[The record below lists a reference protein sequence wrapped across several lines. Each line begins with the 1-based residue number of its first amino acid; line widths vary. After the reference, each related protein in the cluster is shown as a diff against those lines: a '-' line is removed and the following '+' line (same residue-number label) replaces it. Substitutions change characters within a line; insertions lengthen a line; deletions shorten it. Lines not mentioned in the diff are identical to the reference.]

1 MTSVH
6 GGVKFYRG
14 TPKAARTY
22 VEQDCARYDDYY
34 LAEGAG
40 IAKRFTGARSPD
52 GLSRVTRRPN
62 LDGAAYEI
70 WVAGMDVETGEPKG
84 RLRTDANGLRFVE
97 VTINGPKTWSLA
109 AALHPEVSAALDAA
123 QDRAAEQIIA
133 YLTAHATTRIGPRGR
148 QVQVPVEQLE
158 AAVIRHYTSRAGD
171 PHRHLH
177 LQINARVFAAGRWR
191 GLHSVGVR
199 DMIEAINGIGHAA
212 VATDPE
218 LRTALADA
226 GFTVDP
232 ESGEIK
238 ELEPFSG
245 AFSARSAQIRA
256 NADRYE
262 AAWRSEHPGEEPRPQ
277 LREVWD
283 RRAWAEARPDKAVPT
298 DGTQVIQGWN
308 MDLHAL
314 GYRDP
319 IAAAPLKAASISDID
334 RDRAAELVLARLGAR
349 RSAWNT
355 ADIRGQVE
363 TLIAQ
368 SGVVTTPGVRLE
380 LAEDLTE
387 RASACCT
394 SLLLRPDVPE
404 HVRALTSPAVL
415 AVETQIL
422 ERLMRRS
429 EHAQHP
435 RMDRATLARLGPEQ
449 ARVVAALTGR
459 SPLVVIEGAAGA
471 GKTTT
476 LSEVRTQLARSG
488 RRLMVVT
495 PTRKAADVAS
505 RETGAAGQSIAW
517 LLHQHGWRWDDDGH
531 WNRQPSEPCPEA
543 RLRRGDL
550 LLVDEAGMVT
560 QDDALAL
567 LTLADEAGA
576 RIALLGDRHQL
587 PAVGRGGVL
596 DHALACAHPS
606 AVLTLERIHRFTDPD
621 YADLSL
627 RMRDGRD
634 PDAVFDQLAERGQ
647 IVVHPSEAERTAAL
661 TEAGAGGA
669 LVVADT
675 REQVAAL
682 NAAISN
688 NLGHEHSS
696 RSVSVITHRGEQLDV
711 GACVATRRNDPTL
724 GVTNRQTW
732 TVTATTTAGDLIV
745 HSPDRHIDRQLP
757 AAYVRDHVE
766 LAYATTIH
774 GAQGETVDHAHVA
787 IGETTGAAA
796 AYVAMT
802 RGRESNVAHLVAATL
817 DEARQ
822 QWSQVFTRD
831 RADLGP
837 AHLRY
842 LALDAIDRYGP
853 DSPRPNGHPSPI
865 DHSSPTAARPSGIG
879 L

>member
-1 MTSVH
+1 MH

-40 IAKRFTGARSPD
+40 IAMRFTGARSP
-52 GLSRVTRRPN
+52 GSLSRVARGPD
-62 LDGAAYEI
+62 LDGAAYER
-70 WVAGMDVETGEPKG
+70 WVAGVDVESGEPKG
-84 RLRTDANGLRFVE
+84 RLRKDANGLRFVE

-109 AALHPEVSAALDAA
+109 AALSPEVSAALDAA
-123 QDRAAEQIIA
+123 QDRAAEQIIG

-177 LQINARVFAAGRWR
+177 LQINARVFAAGQWR

-218 LRTALADA
+218 FRTALADA

-256 NADRYE
+256 NVDRYE
-262 AAWRSEHPGEEPRPQ
+262 AAWRCEHPGEEPGPQ
-277 LREVWD
+277 LCEVWD
-283 RRAWAEARPDKAVPT
+283 RRAWAEARPDKVVPK
-298 DGTQVIQGWN
+298 DGTQVIEGWAE
-308 MDLHAL
+308 DLHAL
-314 GYRDP
+314 GYRP
-319 IAAAPLKAASISDID
+319 PVAAVPLKAAAMSNID
-334 RDRAAELVLARLGAR
+334 RDRAAELVLSRLGAR

-368 SGVVTTPGVRLE
+368 AGVVTTPGVRIE
-380 LAEDLTE
+380 LAEDLTA
-387 RASACCT
+387 RAAARCAP
-394 SLLLRPDVPE
+394 LVLRPDVPE

-415 AVETQIL
+415 AVEAQLL
-422 ERLMRRS
+422 EQLMRRS
-429 EHAQHP
+429 QPADHP
-435 RMDRATLARLGPEQ
+435 RMHRETLARLGPEQ
-449 ARVVAALTGR
+449 ARVVTALTGR
-459 SPLVVIEGAAGA
+459 GPLVVVEGAAGA

-476 LSEVRTQLARSG
+476 LSEVRTRLARRG

-505 RETGAAGQSIAW
+505 RETGAAGQSVAW

-531 WNRQPSEPCPEA
+531 WDRQPSEPCPEA

-576 RIALLGDRHQL
+576 RIAFLGDRHQL

-634 PDAVFDQLAERGQ
+634 PEDVFDQLAERGQ

-669 LVVADT
+669 LVIADT
-675 REQVAAL
+675 REQVATL

-688 NLGHEHSS
+688 NLGHEPSPQS
-696 RSVSVITHRGEQLDV
+696 ASVITHRGEQLDV
-711 GACVATRRNDPTL
+711 GACVATRRNDPLL

-732 TVTATTTAGDLIV
+732 TITATTTAGDLVV
-745 HSPDRHIDRQLP
+745 HSPERHIDRHLP
-757 AAYVRDHVE
+757 AAYVREHVE
-766 LAYATTIH
+766 LAHATTIH

-837 AHLRY
+837 AHLQR
-842 LALDAIDRYGP
+842 LALDAMDRYGP
-853 DSPRPNGHPSPI
+853 DSPRPPVQSPPF
-865 DHSSPTAARPSGIG
+865 DHNSPAARPSGIG

>member
-1 MTSVH
+1 M
-6 GGVKFYRG
+6 KFYRG

-40 IAKRFTGARSPD
+40 IAMRFAAARSPD
-52 GLSRVTRRPN
+52 GLSKVARRPD
-62 LDGAAYEI
+62 LDGAAYEA
-70 WVAGMDVETGEPKG
+70 WVAGVDVESGEPKG
-84 RLRTDANGLRFVE
+84 RLRTDASALRFVE

-109 AALHPEVSAALDAA
+109 AALRPEVSTALDAA
-123 QDRAAEQIIA
+123 QDRAAEQIIG
-133 YLTAHATTRIGPRGR
+133 YLAEHATTRIGPRGR
-148 QVQVPVEQLE
+148 QVQIPVEQLE
-158 AAVIRHYTSRAGD
+158 AAAIRHYTSRAGD

-177 LQINARVFAAGRWR
+177 LQVNARVFAAGQWR

-218 LRTALADA
+218 FRTALADA
-226 GFTVDP
+226 GFTLDLA
-232 ESGEIK
+232 SGEVK
-238 ELEPFSG
+238 ELEQFSG

-256 NADRYE
+256 NVDRYE
-262 AAWRSEHPGEEPRPQ
+262 AGWRSDHPGQEPGPQ

-283 RRAWAEARPDKAVPT
+283 RRAWAEARPDKVVPK
-298 DGTQVIQGWN
+298 DGAQVIEGWN
-308 MDLHAL
+308 EDLRAL
-314 GYRDP
+314 GYRGP
-319 IAAAPLKAASISDID
+319 AAALPLRSASISELD
-334 RDRAAELVLARLGAR
+334 RDRAAELVLSRLGAK

-363 TLIAQ
+363 NLIAQ
-368 SGVVTTPGVRLE
+368 SGVVAAAGVRIE
-380 LAEDLTE
+380 LAEDITA
-387 RASACCT
+387 RAAARCRP
-394 SLLLRPDVPE
+394 LLLRPDVPE
-404 HVRALTSPAVL
+404 HVRALTSPDVL

-422 ERLMRRS
+422 ERLMRRAQPA
-429 EHAQHP
+429 EHSRMP
-435 RMDRATLARLGPEQ
+435 RQTLARLGPDQ

-459 SPLVVIEGAAGA
+459 GALVVVEGPAGA

-476 LSEVRTQLARSG
+476 LSAVSAHLARHG
-488 RRLMVVT
+488 HRLMVVT

-505 RETGAAGQSIAW
+505 RETGGAAQSAAW
-517 LLHQHGWRWDDDGH
+517 LIHQYGWRWDDDGH
-531 WNRQPSEPCPEA
+531 WSRQPSRQSGLPSPEA

-576 RIALLGDRHQL
+576 RIAFLGDRHQL

-596 DHALACAHPS
+596 DHVLAWAHPS
-606 AVLTLERIHRFTDPD
+606 AALTLEQVHRFTDPD
-621 YADLSL
+621 YAQISL

-634 PDAVFDQLAERGQ
+634 PDAFFDQLLKRGQ
-647 IVVHPSEAERTAAL
+647 IAVHASEAERTAAL
-661 TEAGAGGA
+661 AEVGATGK

-682 NAAISN
+682 NAAISYKRTH
-688 NLGHEHSS
+688 GPAHQSAAGM
-696 RSVSVITHRGEQLDV
+696 VITRRGEQLRV
-711 GACVATRRNDPTL
+711 GARVATRRNDPAL

-732 TVTATTTAGDLIV
+732 TVTRVSEAGDLVV
-745 HSPDRHIDRQLP
+745 HSPELYYDRQLP
-757 AAYVRDHVE
+757 AAFVRDHVE

-787 IGETTGAAA
+787 IAESTGAAA
-796 AYVAMT
+796 TYVAMT

-822 QWSQVFTRD
+822 QWSQVFDRD

-837 AHLRY
+837 AHMQRA
-842 LALDAIDRYGP
+842 ALDAIDRCGP
-853 DSPRPNGHPSPI
+853 HSPRPAGQPSPY
-865 DHSSPTAARPSGIG
+865 DYTSPTATRSAGIG